1 MTKDP
6 SGKFKDFMNMFDP
19 ANVSKRLCHVNSDEP
34 NMLALFQIKQPQ
46 FRTIQ

>member
-19 ANVSKRLCHVNSDEP
+19 ANVSKMFDP
-34 NMLALFQIKQPQ
+34 NPHI
-46 FRTIQ
+46 